1 MGNTRSTIL
10 FGSGFASKILPDDF
24 CEANNVYWP
33 EKEKQVC
40 RLDVGGRCVFSKT
53 QRCRMENLT
62 VEDETGRCR
71 KRSWHDWKVNKN
83 IKKSM
88 VIDMIYLH
96 NIYIYTHAWL
106 HVWLR
111 CFSTWPLSK
120 RSIPKFQSEIPIWVK
135 SNDQNSINE
144 MCIHR
149 FLCRWLYKLPIT
161 WYTIY
166 PLPSRSGNEKHIPG
180 LCLSWAFMKLQ
191 PWMINKTKWWAKCR
205 NKVRIE
211 HSQGSFESMIF
222 LFPRYTK
229 RMDVA

>member
-1 MGNTRSTIL
+1 
-10 FGSGFASKILPDDF
+10 
-24 CEANNVYWP
+24 
-33 EKEKQVC
+33 
-40 RLDVGGRCVFSKT
+40 
-53 QRCRMENLT
+53 
-62 VEDETGRCR
+62 
-71 KRSWHDWKVNKN
+71 
-83 IKKSM
+83 M